1 MRFGKPVGVIAAFAF
16 VVNANASSAK
26 FTDPTDLWW
35 NPSESGWGLQMVN
48 TGTFIYATIY
58 VYGPD
63 GKPVWFAGGL
73 DSVDGLKWSGPLY
86 TSMGPY
92 FGGASFDSAAVTV
105 RQVGQMTLT
114 ISTINSGQITY
125 SVDGVTVSKTIQR
138 QPLTLDNYT
147 GSYSAIFAATVTGCT
162 STANNGSRNSPV
174 TVNITQIGNS
184 MSMAWAFADGNSCA
198 SSGGAYSQL
207 GRKGLLL
214 NANYSCNTGEVG
226 TLILAEMN
234 AVPNMFTTRM
244 RASSSNIG
252 CVTDGEMAG
261 VIPH

>member
-1 MRFGKPVGVIAAFAF
+1 MRFGKLVVGIIAA
-16 VVNANASSAK
+16 VVNANATSAD

-35 NPSESGWGLQMVN
+35 NPNESGWGLQMVN

-63 GKPVWFAGGL
+63 SKPVWFAGGL
-73 DSVDGLKWSGPLY
+73 DSVDGLKWSGALY
-86 TSMGPY
+86 TSLGPY
-92 FGGASFDSAAVTV
+92 FGGASFDPAAVTV

-114 ISTINSGQITY
+114 ISTINSGAITY
-125 SVDGVTVSKTIQR
+125 SVDGVTVTKSIQR
-138 QPLTLDNYT
+138 QPLTLDDYT
-147 GSYSAIFAATVTGCT
+147 GNYSATFAATVTGCT
-162 STANNGSRNSPV
+162 SPANNGSRTDPV
-174 TVNITQIGNS
+174 TVNITQSGSS
-184 MSMAWAFADGNSCA
+184 MSMAWAFANGNSCA
-198 SSGGAYSQL
+198 SSGTYHQL

-226 TLILAEMN
+226 TLILAEMS
-234 AVPNMFTTRM
+234 AVPAMFTTRM

>member
-73 DSVDGLKWSGPLY
+73 DSVDGLQWSGPLY

-105 RQVGQMTLT
+105 RLVGQMTLT

-147 GSYSAIFAATVTGCT
+147 GSYSATFAATVTGCT